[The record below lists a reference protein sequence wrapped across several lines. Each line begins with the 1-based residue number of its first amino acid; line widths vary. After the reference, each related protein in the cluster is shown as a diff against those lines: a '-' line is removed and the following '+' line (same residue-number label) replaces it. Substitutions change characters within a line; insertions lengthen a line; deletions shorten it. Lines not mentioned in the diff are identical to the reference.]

1 MADPLPALPLD
12 CGLPASIPVLHV
24 RRPSTVVKSHLEL
37 HAFLLQWP
45 MKPVVGRAP
54 HPLLSSCACQCARL
68 ACSVKDCFED
78 PLCCCSGSFVAT
90 CLVQFSSS
98 LQWLHKANSTSYA
111 TAVCLV
117 RQLSRC
123 SACFCSP
130 LWVHE
135 EAFDFLSQLLALQ
148 WLISSSLQWLQK
160 ANSSSDATA
169 ERRFRQF
176 SRCSACFCSPLWVH
190 EEVFDFL
197 SQLLALLCMP
207 LGRKARGQGQ
217 KWRSFGAAVRTWPI
231 LLAFKCIWWRRPGQ
245 GHGYIAALVVD
256 FCVSVAEG

>member
-1 MADPLPALPLD
+1 
-12 CGLPASIPVLHV
+12 
-24 RRPSTVVKSHLEL
+24 
-37 HAFLLQWP
+37 

-135 EAFDFLSQLLALQ
+135 EAFDFLSQLLAL
-148 WLISSSLQWLQK
+148 
-160 ANSSSDATA
+160 
-169 ERRFRQF
+169 
-176 SRCSACFCSPLWVH
+176 
-190 EEVFDFL
+190 
-197 SQLLALLCMP
+197 LCMP

-217 KWRSFGAAVRTWPI
+217 SGGQLVQQSPHGRFSWPLSVFGGVGLAKAMATLQLWSLTFVCLLPKDDKNWAFLASPSPGASLCLRSRKKWRALCAAPSIGGFSVPFNSASLFSNSFTGERT
-231 LLAFKCIWWRRPGQ
+231 
-245 GHGYIAALVVD
+245 
-256 FCVSVAEG
+256 VSDNGP

>member
-1 MADPLPALPLD
+1 
-12 CGLPASIPVLHV
+12 
-24 RRPSTVVKSHLEL
+24 
-37 HAFLLQWP
+37 

-54 HPLLSSCACQCARL
+54 QPLLSSCPACQSAHL
-68 ACSVKDCFED
+68 ACSVKDCFEH

-90 CLVQFSSS
+90 CLGRISSS
-98 LQWLHKANSTSYA
+98 LQWLQKANSSSDA
-111 TAVCLV
+111 TAVSLV

-135 EAFDFLSQLLALQ
+135 EAFDFLSQLLAL
-148 WLISSSLQWLQK
+148 
-160 ANSSSDATA
+160 
-169 ERRFRQF
+169 
-176 SRCSACFCSPLWVH
+176 
-190 EEVFDFL
+190 
-197 SQLLALLCMP
+197 LCMP

-217 KWRSFGAAVRTWPI
+217 KSRSFGAAVRTWPI

>member
-1 MADPLPALPLD
+1 MLPDLQVWPLFWCRSIFDTDAKQPWQKQGSFDLSR
-12 CGLPASIPVLHV
+12 CSTGRSTASTATRLWSVSIHSSFACQKTFDSREITLRIARISFAVANE
-24 RRPSTVVKSHLEL
+24 T
-37 HAFLLQWP
+37 
-45 MKPVVGRAP
+45 PVVGRAP

-135 EAFDFLSQLLALQ
+135 EAFDFLSQLLAL
-148 WLISSSLQWLQK
+148 
-160 ANSSSDATA
+160 
-169 ERRFRQF
+169 
-176 SRCSACFCSPLWVH
+176 
-190 EEVFDFL
+190 
-197 SQLLALLCMP
+197 LCMP

-231 LLAFKCIWWRRPGQ
+231 LLAFKCIWWRRPGHS
-245 GHGYIAALVVD
+245 HGYTAALVVD